1 MSEIKAVPVFT
12 HEMSDNG
19 EIPSV
24 GMMFQCGAEFESD
37 SRLVDFNG
45 RKVKVIGISDLSD
58 EKVITFSHET
68 RGIGCGIF
76 SKKWVRP
83 LPAPI
88 NLVDGAPYMFYLKAT
103 LTGFYR
109 ASRKSFFDRLVGGNK
124 ICAVTE
130 AADIQALT
138 VESK

>member
-1 MSEIKAVPVFT
+1 MAKIKTAPVFT
-12 HEMSDNG
+12 QEMSDSG
-19 EIPSV
+19 EIPSL
-24 GMMFQCGAEFESD
+24 GMMFKCGNEFEND

-58 EKVITFSHET
+58 EKVITFSNET
-68 RGIGCGIF
+68 WGIGCGIF
-76 SKKWVRP
+76 SKKWVQP

-88 NLVDGAPYMFYLKAT
+88 DLVDGAPYMFYLKAT

-109 ASRKSFFDRLVGGNK
+109 ASRKSFCTRLIGGNK
-124 ICAVTE
+124 ICGVTE
-130 AADIQALT
+130 ATNIRLMT